1 MKLELEL
8 WYIYGLQPFTW
19 QFWHKTCC
27 FNEKFPRWS
36 TLNRKFI
43 EGYSETCRRKCA
55 FNILKITSCVLILF
69 GLTLPCVFL
78 IKMLSIE
85 NRCNMIEKH
94 IFSHLPEAFKILQR
108 DSVFLVF
115 KNTSV
120 ANFELEN
127 LLFQSK
133 ANCTYGWVGR
143 FWL

>member
-27 FNEKFPRWS
+27 FNEKFPRLS

-69 GLTLPCVFL
+69 GLTLSCVFL

-108 DSVFLVF
+108 TNLRDGVFLVF
-115 KNTSV
+115 KKPALQILNWKTCFFNQRLIALTV
-120 ANFELEN
+120 E
-127 LLFQSK
+127 
-133 ANCTYGWVGR
+133 
-143 FWL
+143 